1 MRCSLMAV
9 QVGMGVVGRG
19 NMVGV
24 EELVSDSGVGQRA
37 RERRSNAQKKMEGL
51 TGLTPAPHHPGCGG
65 VLTW

>member
-9 QVGMGVVGRG
+9 QVGMEVVGRG

-24 EELVSDSGVGQRA
+24 EELVSDGGVGQRA
-37 RERRSNAQKKMEGL
+37 RERSNAQKKMEGL
-51 TGLTPAPHHPGCGG
+51 TGLTLAPHHPGCGG